1 MRLLAWM
8 EMKSKVNFTF
18 ASKLLW
24 IIKLFPPCYIK
35 LLSASLSNVSLWA
48 LNPKLSYKPC
58 FLRSPKRHFLIR
70 KSYKIKKFSWNLT
83 LFKFESIPIATFW
96 LLKAIRYWKTTKK
109 IEQSP
114 AYQTFRI
121 SPPFDL
127 YCLTIEMSSTNYHGK
142 RRDIVFH
149 WRQL

>member
-70 KSYKIKKFSWNLT
+70 KSYKIKKFSWNLR

-96 LLKAIRYWKTTKK
+96 LLKTIWYWNNEKNRAKPCV
-109 IEQSP
+109 SN
-114 AYQTFRI
+114 FSNI
-121 SPPFDL
+121 SPFWSVLFD
-127 YCLTIEMSSTNYHGK
+127 NWN
-142 RRDIVFH
+142 VFNKLS
-149 WRQL
+149 W